1 MEENITK
8 QQICQGMERLR
19 QTPQGTAILSSAGGN
34 FFNVTE
40 ICLVD
45 DRRGGRCFHN
55 QDNDTD
61 VISIGRQ
68 ECAKIFADFRLSA
81 KEQSE
86 FLAVLL
92 AHEFTHARQYNNMPS
107 LIPGK
112 ASTEPT
118 PATEYM
124 MEADCRLNALLTA
137 AQCSSSAKVL
147 NAALNTQCP
156 DYYMTERQRNR
167 FTQKIGKTA
176 SVEELQQ
183 IAREGLKA
191 ILTKG
196 KEKGMDFTDTQ
207 GILAIYN
214 PQIYGKPKEFLPC
227 IPGIDKQAYTKCF
240 NLLHQQERHWQDY
253 HKAFSQNNQS
263 AYTPPAPTR
272 AICASL

>member
-1 MEENITK
+1 MEENITR
-8 QQICQGMERLR
+8 QQISQGMEKLR
-19 QTPQGTAILSSAGGN
+19 QTPQGTAILSSSGGT

-40 ICLVD
+40 IYPVD
-45 DRRGGRCFHN
+45 DRRGGRCFHDQKN
-55 QDNDTD
+55 NTD

-68 ECAKIFADFRLSA
+68 VCTKIFSDYSLSA

-92 AHEFTHARQYNNMPS
+92 AHEFTHARQYNNSPS

-112 ASTEPT
+112 GSTEP
-118 PATEYM
+118 AAAVEYM

-137 AQCSSSAKVL
+137 VQCSSSAKVL

-156 DYYMTERQRNR
+156 DYYMTEQLRNH
-167 FTQKIGKTA
+167 FIQKTGKNA

-191 ILTKG
+191 ILVNG

-214 PQIYGKPKEFLPC
+214 PLIYGKSKEFLTC
-227 IPGIDKQAYTKCF
+227 IPGIDKQAYKKCF
-240 NLLHQQERHWQDY
+240 NLLHLQERHWKNH
-253 HKAFSQNNQS
+253 HKTFSQNSQTTYSLPIQS
-263 AYTPPAPTR
+263 R
-272 AICASL
+272 SICENS